1 MKDLTSTSFG
11 YVIAFV
17 LPGIVGLF
25 ALASWFPGL
34 GELLEPATSKDA
46 TLGPSF
52 FLLLSCLTVG
62 LIIGAAR
69 HYIFQKG
76 LCRRHQL
83 QPDIF
88 KGLSGERLVAFKA
101 AVDEHYRYHQFYGG
115 CAIALPILFC
125 GWIRQ
130 IWPNLGVLKSF
141 VIILAFIGFDLFL
154 VVTAI
159 DAFKQYSHR
168 SAQIVAQDSSDKQS

>member
-1 MKDLTSTSFG
+1 MKDVTSTSFG
-11 YVIAFV
+11 YVIAFL
-17 LPGIVGLF
+17 LPGILGLF

-69 HYIFQKG
+69 YYIFQKG

-83 QPDIF
+83 PSDIF
-88 KGLSGERLVAFKA
+88 KGLSGEKLVAFKA

-130 IWPNLGVLKSF
+130 IWPSLSTLKSCWF
-141 VIILAFIGFDLFL
+141 ILVFIGFDFFL
-154 VVTAI
+154 VITAM
-159 DAFKQYSHR
+159 DAYKQYCRR
-168 SAQIVAQDSSDKQS
+168 SAQIVAQSQPEK